1 VFIKVT
7 TSGGRRYAQL
17 VESFRNESGQ
27 PRQRT
32 LATLGRLEPGGD
44 VDRLIQS
51 LHRAQGREDAGPGAG
66 ASVPGLQFLESRSA
80 GDVWA
85 LWQLWQS
92 LDLEGLS
99 LAWRGSKCELD
110 TLGCLRTMVFNRL
123 CDPSSKLGVLRWLQ
137 TVALPKGFGFDGA
150 APEHHHLLR
159 AMDVLDDHADAI
171 ADRLALLMRPLI
183 DQELSVVFY
192 DLTTVRIHG
201 EHEVDQDVRAFGAS
215 KEGGVARQFML
226 SLVQTADGLPIAHEV
241 HPGNTAEA
249 GTLLPMI
256 RKLLARWPLRRVVLV
271 ADRGLLSL
279 NNLREMDALRTEL
292 VKGGRGVSLEYVLA
306 VPAARYGEFKD
317 ELQAL
322 HQANDSTQPWVAEM
336 TWRHKAKVDKAGQAD
351 QVAKAAAG
359 DGGDDGDNDN
369 DDEAEATGTAASINP
384 AETGKAVEVYR
395 LVVDHD
401 PEAAQRRTEARR
413 REIQE
418 LVALGQ
424 QWGGRLD
431 AQDQGQRS
439 RGRPLSDSGAKAR
452 LYHAVKDAS
461 LAHLI
466 KVDLKSDL
474 FQFTIDEERQAYLER
489 LDGKLLLVTNTD
501 APAAEVVQRYK
512 SLADIER
519 GFRALKSDIEIGPVY
534 HRLPRRIRA
543 HALVCFLALIL
554 HRVLRMRLKASQR
567 QESPA
572 RLLEQLRRVQQ
583 QAARTADGQL
593 LRGLTELGA
602 KQKELFAAIGA
613 ALPSPAEITATNQS
627 DSPASL

>member
-1 VFIKVT
+1 MFIKVT

-44 VDRLIQS
+44 VDRLIQA
-51 LHRAQGREDAGPGAG
+51 LHRAQGHEDAGPGAS
-66 ASVPGLQFLESRSA
+66 AAVHGLQFLESRSA

-92 LDLEGLS
+92 LDLEALS

-123 CDPSSKLGVLRWLQ
+123 CDPASKLGVLRWLE
-137 TVALPKGFGFDGA
+137 TVALPKGFGFEA
-150 APEHHHLLR
+150 APPEHHHLLR

-201 EHEVDQDVRAFGAS
+201 EHQLDQDVRAVGAS
-215 KEGGVARQFML
+215 KEGGVARQVML

-249 GTLLPMI
+249 ATLLPMI
-256 RKLLARWPLRRVVLV
+256 RKLLARWPLKRVVLV
-271 ADRGLLSL
+271 ADRGLLNL
-279 NNLREMDALRTEL
+279 NNLRELDALRAEL
-292 VKGGRGVSLEYVLA
+292 VAGARGVSLEYVLA

-322 HQANDSTQPWVAEM
+322 HQAHDSTQPWVSEM
-336 TWRHKAKVDKAGQAD
+336 TWQHEAKADKA
-351 QVAKAAAG
+351 AKAAKVVKAAKAPGTVDESDGATAQALAG
-359 DGGDDGDNDN
+359 SPDNALNSQPDKPV
-369 DDEAEATGTAASINP
+369 EA
-384 AETGKAVEVYR
+384 YR

-401 PEAAQRRTEARR
+401 PEAAQRRTQARR
-413 REIQE
+413 KEIQE
-418 LVALGQ
+418 LVALGEK
-424 QWGGRLD
+424 WGGQLD
-431 AQDQGQRS
+431 AQEQGKRG

-474 FQFTIDEERQAYLER
+474 FQFTIDEARQEYLER

-519 GFRALKSDIEIGPVY
+519 GFRALKSEIEIGPVY

-567 QESPA
+567 PESPA

-583 QAARTADGQL
+583 QTAKTADGQM
-593 LRGLTELGA
+593 LRGLTELGGQ
-602 KQKELFAAIGA
+602 QKDLFAALGVT
-613 ALPSPAEITATNQS
+613 LPSPTEIAATNQ
-627 DSPASL
+627 DPAPVSL

>member
-1 VFIKVT
+1 MFIKVT
-7 TSGGRRYAQL
+7 SSGGRRYAQL

-51 LHRAQGREDAGPGAG
+51 LHRAQGREAVGPRAS
-66 ASVPGLQFLESRSA
+66 ASVQGLQFLQSRSA

-85 LWQLWQS
+85 LWQLWRS
-92 LDLEGLS
+92 LGLEGLS
-99 LAWRGSKCELD
+99 LAWHGSRCEVD
-110 TLGCLRTMVFNRL
+110 TLACLRTMVFNRL
-123 CDPSSKLGVLRWLQ
+123 CDPASKLGALRWLE
-137 TVALPKGFGFDGA
+137 TVALPKGFGFEGGA
-150 APEHHHLLR
+150 PAHHHLLR
-159 AMDVLDDHADAI
+159 AMDVLDDHAEAI
-171 ADRLALLMRPLI
+171 ADRLAVLMRPLI
-183 DQELSVVFY
+183 EQALSVVFY

-201 EHEVDQDVRAFGAS
+201 EHRVEQDVRAVGAS

-249 GTLLPMI
+249 ATLLPMI
-256 RKLLARWPLRRVVLV
+256 RKLLARWPLKRVVLV
-271 ADRGLLSL
+271 ADRGLLNLS
-279 NNLREMDALRTEL
+279 NLRELDALRAEL
-292 VKGGRGVSLEYVLA
+292 VADGRGVTLEYVLA

-322 HQANDSTQPWVAEM
+322 HEANDSGQPWVAEM
-336 TWRHKAKVDKAGQAD
+336 RWQHEDKPAGAAKQAPPTVQTD
-351 QVAKAAAG
+351 PPPI
-359 DGGDDGDNDN
+359 
-369 DDEAEATGTAASINP
+369 T
-384 AETGKAVEVYR
+384 YR

-401 PEAAQRRTEARR
+401 PEAAQRRTHARR
-413 REIQE
+413 AEIAA
-418 LVALGQ
+418 LVALGE

-431 AQDQGQRS
+431 AQEQGQRG

-474 FQFTIDEERQAYLER
+474 FRFAIDAARQAYLER

-501 APAAEVVQRYK
+501 APAPEVVQRYK

-567 QESPA
+567 SESPA
-572 RLLEQLRRVQQ
+572 RLLEQLHRIQHQ
-583 QAARTADGQL
+583 TARTADGQL
-593 LRGLTELGA
+593 LHGLTELGGL
-602 KQKELFAAIGA
+602 QKDLFAALGLAI
-613 ALPSPAEITATNQS
+613 PSPTEITQTAQN
-627 DSPASL
+627 DAPASL

>member
-1 VFIKVT
+1 MFIKVT

-32 LATLGRLEPGGD
+32 LATLGRLEPDGD
-44 VDRLIQS
+44 VDRLIQA
-51 LHRAQGREDAGPGAG
+51 LHRAQGREDAAPGAS
-66 ASVPGLQFLESRSA
+66 AAIKGLQFLESRST

-92 LDLEGLS
+92 LDLEGLA
-99 LAWRGSKCELD
+99 LAWSGSKSEVD

-123 CDPSSKLGVLRWLQ
+123 CDPASKLGVLRWLE
-137 TVALPKGFGFDGA
+137 TVALPKGFGFEGA

-201 EHEVDQDVRAFGAS
+201 EHQVDQDVRAVGAS

-226 SLVQTADGLPIAHEV
+226 SLVQTAEGLPIAHEV

-249 GTLLPMI
+249 ATLLPMI
-256 RKLLARWPLRRVVLV
+256 RKLLERWPLKRVVLV

-279 NNLREMDALRTEL
+279 NNLRELDALRAEL
-292 VKGGRGVSLEYVLA
+292 AKAGRAVSLEYVLA

-322 HQANDSTQPWVAEM
+322 HQAHDSSQAWVAEM
-336 TWRHKAKVDKAGQAD
+336 TWRHSTRANKADDVDAAAAEGAATAGADDSQTRPVKA
-351 QVAKAAAG
+351 AKAAP
-359 DGGDDGDNDN
+359 
-369 DDEAEATGTAASINP
+369 EIVT
-384 AETGKAVEVYR
+384 YR

-401 PEAAQRRTEARR
+401 PEAAQRRTLARR
-413 REIQE
+413 AEMAE
-418 LVALGQ
+418 LVALGE

-431 AQDQGQRS
+431 AQEQGQRS

-452 LYHAVKDAS
+452 LYNAVKEAN

-466 KVDLKSDL
+466 KVDLKSEL
-474 FQFTIDEERQAYLER
+474 FQFTIDEARQQYLER

-519 GFRALKSDIEIGPVY
+519 GFRALKSEIEIGPVY

-567 QESPA
+567 PESPA
-572 RLLEQLRRVQQ
+572 RLLEQLRRVQHQ
-583 QAARTADGQL
+583 TARTADGQL
-593 LRGLTELGA
+593 LRGLTELGGL
-602 KQKELFAAIGA
+602 QKELFSALGVP
-613 ALPSPAEITATNQS
+613 LPSPVEITPTNQS
-627 DSPASL
+627 DAPVSL